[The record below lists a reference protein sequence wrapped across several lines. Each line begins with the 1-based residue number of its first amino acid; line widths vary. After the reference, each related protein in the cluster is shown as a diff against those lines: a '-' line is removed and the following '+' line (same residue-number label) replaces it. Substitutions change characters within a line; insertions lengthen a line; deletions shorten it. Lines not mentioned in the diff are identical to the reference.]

1 MEGARPPCSP
11 GGGIGGTGFSTGAI
25 IAFGSVIVND
35 VEFQTD
41 NAVSPTFVTRKFVNG
56 VDDSSLSDRDAF
68 RVGMIVTVH
77 HDPDDANAVEIDYED
92 NLKGPIAAKTTGV
105 ENTLTVLDYVV
116 VLDNATLFDSL
127 LVGDVL
133 EVSGFA
139 DNAGRIRA
147 TFVEVKQEAPS
158 EYEIKGFVSGRLDNE
173 FMLGLLPDGS
183 GTTVTVD
190 ASGAEL
196 KDMPEGLQN
205 GYYVEVKTDPPG
217 LVNGRIQAKT
227 IEKETARTDFPEGAA
242 VSFEG
247 LVTRLR
253 SRSGQ
258 DVAFDLEGK
267 EVRTSAQTF
276 YAGGD
281 ESNIQPNARLEAE
294 GTATGGVVSAAR
306 IVFR

>member
-41 NAVSPTFVTRKFVNG
+41 NAVSPTFV
-56 VDDSSLSDRDAF
+56 
-68 RVGMIVTVH
+68 
-77 HDPDDANAVEIDYED
+77 
-92 NLKGPIAAKTTGV
+92 
-105 ENTLTVLDYVV
+105 
-116 VLDNATLFDSL
+116 
-127 LVGDVL
+127 
-133 EVSGFA
+133 
-139 DNAGRIRA
+139 
-147 TFVEVKQEAPS
+147 
-158 EYEIKGFVSGRLDNE
+158 SGRLDNE

-205 GYYVEVKTDPPG
+205 GFYVEVKTDPPG
-217 LVNGRIQAKT
+217 LVNGRIRAKT